1 MCNFKYTFVHNK
13 TSLWNQHSS
22 MVPWSVDPRVQT
34 MGAAAHTQ
42 IHTRFSLGVIASE
55 LCVWTVCAALQGASF
70 CAAHCLLSLEP
81 GFRGGRQTEQAV
93 ARETDAD
100 VCSLPLLSVPLYLK
114 ARAGG
119 SVSFGSLWLKRWWC
133 KTLEALMNS
142 YCHSTQ
148 SPWLW
153 REDMDV
159 VVGSVWSGLYG
170 ISMSY

>member
-42 IHTRFSLGVIASE
+42 IHTRFPLGVIASE

-81 GFRGGRQTEQAV
+81 GFRGGRQTEQVV

-100 VCSLPLLSVPLYLK
+100 VCSLPLFFC
-114 ARAGG
+114 
-119 SVSFGSLWLKRWWC
+119 SFISQGQSWRECLLWLIMV
-133 KTLEALMNS
+133 EEMVGQDS
-142 YCHSTQ
+142 GSTYELLL
-148 SPWLW
+148 SLTTVP
-153 REDMDV
+153 MV
-159 VVGSVWSGLYG
+159 VERRHGCGCGVCMEWTV
-170 ISMSY
+170 